1 MDEKKTE
8 QNLKLL
14 ENKSSEMRGEEVVE
28 QHQSALQTNPIR
40 RKLLDFSS
48 ANKTRKFSVIDLLK
62 R

>member
-1 MDEKKTE
+1 MDEMTE
-8 QNLKLL
+8 QNLILI
-14 ENKSSEMRGEEVVE
+14 ENKTSDMREKEVVE
-28 QHQSALQTNPIR
+28 QRQSSCQTNPIR